1 MPRVVKEGRRTV
13 ADREQFTTKRKRIY
27 WMDNLRTAI
36 IFLVVLYHVGGVY
49 EAADMWGWF
58 WIVDDPATI
67 SWVGIVGI
75 VFDIFM
81 MPTIFFISGYLTPPS
96 LGNKSDWA
104 FLKGKVRRL
113 MIPWAIAVFTLIP
126 IYKVIF
132 LYSRNLPQE
141 HWSTYS
147 HITNPN
153 SQNWLWFLPLLFL
166 FNALYLLLSK
176 LTVRLPNLSLGVAVV
191 GASAI
196 GFVSSFGIGS
206 LLGFRSW
213 ILTPLIDFENE
224 RVLVY
229 FMAYLL
235 GALAFRGNVFAT
247 KPKRK
252 TLYIVASS
260 IAWIPVTGHI
270 FVRLFPF
277 FYPEGFEVTPLYR
290 LMWWLSFHLSLPIMV
305 YVMVESFRFYVD
317 RTGRIWREL
326 NRNSYGVYII
336 HVIVIGVFGTLLL
349 NLDLPALVKYPI
361 LIVLTYLGSN
371 LIVSAYRTLIQALKS
386 SRAKSVPTAAEPG

>member
-1 MPRVVKEGRRTV
+1 
-13 ADREQFTTKRKRIY
+13 
-27 WMDNLRTAI
+27 
-36 IFLVVLYHVGGVY
+36 
-49 EAADMWGWF
+49 
-58 WIVDDPATI
+58 
-67 SWVGIVGI
+67 
-75 VFDIFM
+75 M
-81 MPTIFFISGYLTPPS
+81 MPTLFFISGYLTPPS
-96 LGNKSDWA
+96 LERKTGWG
-104 FLKGKVRRL
+104 FVKGKSRRL

-132 LYSRNLPQE
+132 LYSRGLPQE

-166 FNALYLLLSK
+166 FNVLYLLLSK
-176 LTVRLPNLSLGVAVV
+176 LNVRLPNLSLGVAVV
-191 GASAI
+191 TASVI

-213 ILTPLIDFENE
+213 TLTPLLDFENE

-235 GALAFRGNVFAT
+235 GVLAFRRKSFAT
-247 KPKRK
+247 KPERK

-277 FYPEGFEVTPLYR
+277 FYPEGFEVTPVYR
-290 LMWWLSFHLSLPIMV
+290 LMWWLSFHLSLPVMV

-317 RTGRIWREL
+317 RTGRIWGEL

-361 LIVLTYLGSN
+361 LIVLSYVGSN
-371 LIVSAYRTLIQALKS
+371 LIVSVYRSLVRGLKS
-386 SRAKSVPTAAEPG
+386 SRAKSAPTAVEPR

>member
-1 MPRVVKEGRRTV
+1 L
-13 ADREQFTTKRKRIY
+13 I
-27 WMDNLRTAI
+27 
-36 IFLVVLYHVGGVY
+36 
-49 EAADMWGWF
+49 
-58 WIVDDPATI
+58 
-67 SWVGIVGI
+67 
-75 VFDIFM
+75 
-81 MPTIFFISGYLTPPS
+81 
-96 LGNKSDWA
+96 
-104 FLKGKVRRL
+104 
-113 MIPWAIAVFTLIP
+113 IPWAIAVFTLIP

-132 LYSRNLPQE
+132 LYSRGLPQE
-141 HWSTYS
+141 HWSTYF

-176 LTVRLPNLSLGVAVV
+176 ASIRLSNLSLGVATVA
-191 GASAI
+191 ASVI
-196 GFVSSFGIGS
+196 GFVSSFAIGS

-213 ILTPLIDFENE
+213 TLTPLIDFENE

-229 FMAYLL
+229 LMAYLL
-235 GALAFRGNVFAT
+235 GALAFCRNVFAS
-247 KPKRK
+247 KPKRR

-260 IAWIPVTGHI
+260 IAWLPVTGHI
-270 FVRLFPF
+270 FARLFPF

-290 LMWWLSFHLSLPIMV
+290 LIWWLSFHLSLPVMV

-349 NLDLPALVKYPI
+349 NLDLPALAKYPM
-361 LIVLTYLGSN
+361 LIVLSYVGSN
-371 LIVSAYRTLIQALKS
+371 LVVSVYRTLMRALKA
-386 SRAKSVPTAAEPG
+386 SRARSVPPAVEPG